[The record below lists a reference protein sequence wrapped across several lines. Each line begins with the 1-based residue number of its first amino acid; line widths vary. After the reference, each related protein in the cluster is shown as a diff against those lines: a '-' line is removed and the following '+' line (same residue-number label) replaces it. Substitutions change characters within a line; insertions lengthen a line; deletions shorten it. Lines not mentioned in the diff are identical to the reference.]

1 MTDLAL
7 AIAHHLL
14 VFAIAGIIA
23 AEAAL
28 VRPGV
33 TAAQIRTIGRLDGAY
48 GVAAVLILIVG
59 FGRVFYGLRGPDV
72 FLENPWFWAKL
83 WAFLVVGL
91 LSAPPTIR
99 YIAWR
104 RRLKGDGQF
113 IPADSEVLWLRRLL
127 FAEAAVFALI
137 PVLAAAMV
145 RMPSL

>member
-1 MTDLAL
+1 MTDLLL

-14 VFAIAGIIA
+14 VFAIAGAIA
-23 AEAAL
+23 AEAVL
-28 VRPGV
+28 VQPGV
-33 TAAQIRTIGRLDGAY
+33 TAAQIRTIGRLDAAY
-48 GVAAVLILIVG
+48 GVAAILILIVG
-59 FGRVFYGLRGPDV
+59 FGRVFYGLRGPEF

-104 RRLKGDGQF
+104 RRLKTDGQ
-113 IPADSEVLWLRRLL
+113 PMPDNKEVLWVRRLL

-137 PVLAAAMV
+137 PILAAAMV
-145 RMPSL
+145 RVPSL